1 MISGF
6 TGFFADKTGSRPP
19 GTKIRSFFAVNLGI
33 PVRIRY
39 QPFLYDNFRFLPEM
53 THRTGNLTSPADP
66 EYPICGRDPLF
77 SEPSDPS
84 FGSKPAKNRFLK
96 LSVLIVGHGGPISKK
111 CAGGFFLRGFESC
124 LQKDRSLYLAF
135 PRRWKI
141 FSV

>member
-1 MISGF
+1 MISGL
-6 TGFFADKTGSRPP
+6 TVFFADKTGSRPP
-19 GTKIRSFFAVNLGI
+19 RTKIRYFFAVNLGI

-39 QPFLYDNFRFLPEM
+39 LAFFYDHFRFLPEM

-135 PRRWKI
+135 P
-141 FSV
+141 